1 MARKWIEIKLAT
13 DDGFRAAHKLNRK
26 RSIDVLRE
34 TYGCNSGE
42 TLQSSSQRRADR
54 GETCVYTPSVS
65 LCILNW

>member
-1 MARKWIEIKLAT
+1 MVHKWVEVKLAT

-34 TYGCNSGE
+34 AYGRNSGE
-42 TLQSSSQRRADR
+42 TLQSSSQRGRPRRDLR
-54 GETCVYTPSVS
+54 LYTLVS